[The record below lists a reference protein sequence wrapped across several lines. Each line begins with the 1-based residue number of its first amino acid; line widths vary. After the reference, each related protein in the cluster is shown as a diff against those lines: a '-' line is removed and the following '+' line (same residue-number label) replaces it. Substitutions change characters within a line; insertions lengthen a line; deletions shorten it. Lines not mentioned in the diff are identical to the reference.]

1 MRERHYKSH
10 YLLSQM
16 LEECTDEL
24 ETLFAEEVGEGR
36 LVETIKKRI
45 DKLFAPKEIK
55 PKRIVLNEYVRE
67 RIAELKPLFSHR
79 QVDLISHLEKV
90 RPICMPLDPLQ
101 KIIDGLVKNAI
112 ENTPDESKVE
122 IIVREKKGSVNWWCM
137 TMG

>member
-1 MRERHYKSH
+1 MSWKRSSLRRLEKGD
-10 YLLSQM
+10 LLNH
-16 LEECTDEL
+16 
-24 ETLFAEEVGEGR
+24 
-36 LVETIKKRI
+36 KKRI

-122 IIVREKKGSVNWWCM
+122 IIVREKEGERELVVHDYGVGIIEDAQKRII
-137 TMG
+137 